1 MTRVALVA
9 NPAAGA
15 GTARTALHRAEQILR
30 TLGASVETVNGSS
43 PSATAAA
50 LRDLVD
56 AAAADRVIVLGG
68 DGIVHLAVQVLAE
81 RSIPLGIC
89 PVGSG
94 NDIAAA
100 LSVPTDLDDAL
111 ATALGPTRSID
122 LLRMGGHWAA
132 SIATIGF
139 AGDVNARANRLRRP
153 RGASR
158 YTLATVLEL
167 PRLRAR
173 PVQLTIDG
181 GRPSPCQATLVAVAN
196 TDRFGGG
203 MRIAPDAR
211 CDDGLLDITVV
222 GPVGRVRLLR
232 FFGRVF
238 RGTHTALPEV
248 TTHRGTQVALSCP
261 GVQLWADGEPIGG
274 PLDSEPLIV
283 ETVRDALVV
292 AAPSPPTEN

>member
-15 GTARTALHRAEQILR
+15 GTAGAALHRAERGLR
-30 TLGASVETVNGSS
+30 ALGASVETIVGPS

-50 LRDLVD
+50 LRELVD
-56 AAAADRVIVLGG
+56 AGSVDRVVVLGG

-81 RSIPLGIC
+81 RAIPLGIC

-100 LSVPTDLDDAL
+100 LSIPSDLDDAL
-111 ATALGPTRSID
+111 VTALGPTRHID
-122 LLRMGGHWAA
+122 LLRIGDRWAA

-139 AGDVNARANRLRRP
+139 AGDVNACANRLRRP

-158 YTLATVLEL
+158 YTVATVREL

-173 PVQLTIDG
+173 PVWLSVDG
-181 GRPSPCQATLVAVAN
+181 DGPGAIRATLVAIAN

-203 MRIAPDAR
+203 MRVVPDAIP
-211 CDDGLLDITVV
+211 DDGLLDITVV

-248 TTHRGTQVALSCP
+248 ASHRGARVALSCP

-274 PLDSEPLIV
+274 PLGSDPMII
-283 ETVRDALVV
+283 ETVHEALVV
-292 AAPSPPTEN
+292 AAPSPPTAK

>member
-1 MTRVALVA
+1 VTRVALVA
-9 NPAAGA
+9 NPAAGS
-15 GTARTALHRAEQILR
+15 GTAGAATHRAEQGLR
-30 TLGASVETVNGSS
+30 ALGASVRTVVGSNAAS
-43 PSATAAA
+43 TATA
-50 LRDLVD
+50 LRDLIATD
-56 AAAADRVIVLGG
+56 AVDRVIVLGG
-68 DGIVHLAVQVLAE
+68 DGVVHLAIQVLAE
-81 RSIPLGIC
+81 GSIPLGIC

-100 LSVPTDLDDAL
+100 LSLPTGLDDAVRV
-111 ATALGPTRSID
+111 ALGPTRSVD
-122 LLRMGGHWAA
+122 LLRIGDRWAA

-158 YTLATVLEL
+158 YTVATVVEL

-173 PVQLTIDG
+173 PVRLSIDEG
-181 GRPSPCQATLVAVAN
+181 EPGDLQATLVAIAN

-203 MRIAPDAR
+203 MRIAPDAL

-222 GPVGRVRLLR
+222 GPVGRIRLLR

-248 TTHRGTQVALSCP
+248 TTHRGSQVALTCP
-261 GVQLWADGEPIGG
+261 GVQLWADGEPIGD
-274 PLDSEPLIV
+274 PLGSEPLLI
-283 ETVRDALVV
+283 ETVRGALLV
-292 AAPSPPTEN
+292 AAPPPPTEN

>member
-15 GTARTALHRAEQILR
+15 GSAAAMVHRAEYGLR
-30 TLGASVETVNGSS
+30 SRGASVETIAEAG
-43 PSATAAA
+43 PSAAAAA
-50 LRDLVD
+50 LRGLVD
-56 AAAADRVIVLGG
+56 TGAVDRVVVLGG

-81 RSIPLGIC
+81 GSIPLGIC

-100 LSVPTDLDDAL
+100 LSIPSDLDGAV
-111 ATALGPTRSID
+111 ATALGPTRPVD
-122 LLRMGGHWAA
+122 LLRVGDRWAA

-139 AGDVNARANRLRRP
+139 AGDVNACANRLRRP

-158 YTLATVLEL
+158 YSVATVLEL

-173 PVQLTIDG
+173 PLELRIDG
-181 GRPSPCQATLVAVAN
+181 DGPGDIRATLVAVAN

-203 MRIAPDAR
+203 MRIVPDAVP
-211 CDDGLLDITVV
+211 DDGHLDITVV
-222 GPVGRVRLLR
+222 GPVGRIRLLR

-238 RGTHTALPEV
+238 RGTHTTLPEV
-248 TTHRGTQVALSCP
+248 DTHRGTHVTLRCP
-261 GVQLWADGEPIGG
+261 GTQLWADGEPIGD
-274 PLDSEPLIV
+274 PLGSDPLAIDV
-283 ETVRDALVV
+283 VPDALLV
-292 AAPSPPTEN
+292 AAPTTRTAE

>member
-1 MTRVALVA
+1 VTRVALVA

-15 GTARTALHRAEQILR
+15 GTAGTATHRAVQGLR
-30 TLGASVETVNGSS
+30 SLGASVETIVGSTAS
-43 PSATAAA
+43 STAAA
-50 LRDLVD
+50 LRDLVAAD
-56 AAAADRVIVLGG
+56 AVDRVIVLGG
-68 DGIVHLAVQVLAE
+68 DGVVHLAVQILAGG
-81 RSIPLGIC
+81 SIPLGIC

-100 LSVPTDLDDAL
+100 LALPTGLDDAL
-111 ATALGPTRSID
+111 RVALGPTRSID
-122 LLRMGGHWAA
+122 LLRVGDRWVA

-158 YTLATVLEL
+158 YTVATVVEL

-173 PVQLTIDG
+173 PVRLSIDEG
-181 GRPSPCQATLVAVAN
+181 GPGDLQATLVAIAN

-211 CDDGLLDITVV
+211 CDDGLLEVTVV
-222 GPVGRVRLLR
+222 GPVGRIRLLR

-248 TTHRGTQVALSCP
+248 TTYRGAQVALSCP
-261 GVQLWADGEPIGG
+261 GVQLWADGEPVGG
-274 PLDSEPLIV
+274 PLGSEPLLI
-283 ETVRDALVV
+283 EIVRDAMLV
-292 AAPSPPTEN
+292 ASPSPLIEK

>member
-1 MTRVALVA
+1 MIRVALVA

-15 GTARTALHRAEQILR
+15 GTGATAVQSAERELRA
-30 TLGASVETVNGSS
+30 LGAAVRTVVGSS
-43 PSATAAA
+43 PVATAAA
-50 LRDLVD
+50 LRELVD
-56 AAAADRVIVLGG
+56 AAAVDRVVVLGG

-81 RSIPLGIC
+81 GSIPLAIC

-100 LSVPTDLDDAL
+100 LSIPSVLGDA
-111 ATALGPTRSID
+111 ARVALGPTRSID
-122 LLRMGGHWAA
+122 LLRVGDHWAA

-158 YTLATVLEL
+158 YTVATVVEL
-167 PRLRAR
+167 PRLRSR
-173 PVQLTIDG
+173 PVQLAIDDDD
-181 GRPSPCQATLVAVAN
+181 PKAIQATLVAVAN

-203 MRIAPDAR
+203 MRIAPDAVP
-211 CDDGLLDITVV
+211 DDGLLDITVV

-238 RGTHTALPEV
+238 RGTHTALAEV
-248 TTHRGTQVALSCP
+248 TTYRGTRVALSCP
-261 GVQLWADGEPIGG
+261 GVQLWADGEPVGG
-274 PLDSEPLIV
+274 PFGSEPVSI

-292 AAPSPPTEN
+292 AAPSPPTGK

>member
-15 GTARTALHRAEQILR
+15 GTAGTAV
-30 TLGASVETVNGSS
+30 LGAERRLRAMGVSVQTVNGSS
-43 PSATAAA
+43 PTATAAA

-56 AAAADRVIVLGG
+56 TAAVDRVIVLGG

-81 RSIPLGIC
+81 GSVPLGIC

-100 LSVPTDLDDAL
+100 LAIPSDLDDAL
-111 ATALGPTRSID
+111 LAALGPTRPID
-122 LLRMGGHWAA
+122 LLRIGGHWAA

-139 AGDVNARANRLRRP
+139 AGDVNACANRLRRP

-158 YTLATVLEL
+158 YTVATVVEL
-167 PRLRAR
+167 PRLRSR
-173 PVQLTIDG
+173 PVQLTIDDG
-181 GRPSPCQATLVAVAN
+181 HPIALQATLVAVAN

-203 MRIAPDAR
+203 MRIAPDAVP
-211 CDDGLLDITVV
+211 DDGLLDITVV
-222 GPVGRVRLLR
+222 GPVGRMRLLR

-238 RGTHTALPEV
+238 RGTHTALAEV
-248 TTHRGTQVALSCP
+248 TTYRGAQVALSCP

-274 PLDSEPLIV
+274 PLGPEPLIV
-283 ETVRDALVV
+283 ETVRAALMV
-292 AAPSPPTEN
+292 AAPSPQTGK

>member
-15 GTARTALHRAEQILR
+15 GTGATAVHSAERELRA
-30 TLGASVETVNGSS
+30 LGATVRTVVGPS
-43 PSATAAA
+43 PAATAAA
-50 LRDLVD
+50 LRELVD
-56 AAAADRVIVLGG
+56 AAAVDRVVVLGG

-81 RSIPLGIC
+81 GSIPLAIC

-100 LSVPTDLDDAL
+100 LSIPSVLGDAVR
-111 ATALGPTRSID
+111 AALGPTRPID
-122 LLRMGGHWAA
+122 LLRVGDQWAA

-153 RGASR
+153 RGANR
-158 YTLATVLEL
+158 YTVATVVEL
-167 PRLRAR
+167 PRLRSR
-173 PVQLTIDG
+173 PVQLAIDDDDPMAI
-181 GRPSPCQATLVAVAN
+181 RATLVAVAN

-203 MRIAPDAR
+203 MRIAPDALP
-211 CDDGLLDITVV
+211 DDGMLDITVV

-238 RGTHTALPEV
+238 RGTHTSLAEV
-248 TTHRGTQVALSCP
+248 TTYRGTRVALSCP
-261 GVQLWADGEPIGG
+261 GVQLWADGEPVGG
-274 PLDSEPLIV
+274 PFGSEPVSID
-283 ETVRDALVV
+283 TVRDALVV
-292 AAPSPPTEN
+292 AAPSPPTGK